1 MIKRFLN
8 DKTMD
13 KKQRETL
20 QYVAQ
25 LMFIEGGQAQK
36 EIAARLG
43 VSEQTICRWA
53 KAGQWDALR
62 ANLLTSR
69 RRRLAELYA
78 ELEEFNR
85 MVAEKEGYKVASS
98 KEADA
103 RRKLI
108 ADIKEL
114 EDKYSVAQIS
124 TVAMDFCDFVR
135 TVDDTLAGRVME
147 LFNEFISKQMEER
160 KWQG

>member
-1 MIKRFLN
+1 
-8 DKTMD
+8 MD

-114 EDKYSVAQIS
+114 EGKYSVAQIS